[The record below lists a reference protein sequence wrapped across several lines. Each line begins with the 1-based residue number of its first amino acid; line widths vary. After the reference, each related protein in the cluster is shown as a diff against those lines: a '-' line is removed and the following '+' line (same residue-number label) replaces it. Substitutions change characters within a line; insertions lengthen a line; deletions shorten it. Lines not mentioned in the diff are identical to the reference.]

1 MEKIRRTNPLMLWES
16 QVSQPPPV
24 ISHPICRSI
33 FGANEHQRQG
43 NVRLVPAAESSAHPL
58 LDRGPKTWRFDPG
71 RHQSATPVLP
81 LPAWLRLSSSSAVD
95 DGKGGISEGGL
106 VKSPFL
112 VVHPHFCHKLN
123 TAHLLV
129 GKMIKMW
136 SINKTPI
143 QDFLIFVQTILY
155 PLVI

>member
-1 MEKIRRTNPLMLWES
+1 MDSPETGSNKKNTSSIVIFDGENKENKPTDVVGIPSLS
-16 QVSQPPPV
+16 TPPV

-81 LPAWLRLSSSSAVD
+81 LPAWLRSSSSSAVD

-123 TAHLLV
+123 TAHSLV
-129 GKMIKMW
+129 GKMIKM
-136 SINKTPI
+136 
-143 QDFLIFVQTILY
+143 
-155 PLVI
+155 